1 MNYTLL
7 KNYSAIFLLIF
18 FISCSSDNNND
29 MPEIIEQIDYSE
41 QNEEEIIAYI
51 SDNNLNATRSDSG
64 LYYVVNEEGTGDKAL
79 ATDNI
84 TVAYKGALTNGNV
97 FDESEEFT
105 ADLNMLIAG
114 WVEGIQNFK
123 EGGSGILLIP
133 AHLGYGGST
142 IPGIP
147 AGSVLIYDITLISIN

>member
-18 FISCSSDNNND
+18 FISCISDNNND

-64 LYYVVNEEGTGDKAL
+64 LYYVVNDHP
-79 ATDNI
+79 
-84 TVAYKGALTNGNV
+84 VM
-97 FDESEEFT
+97 
-105 ADLNMLIAG
+105 LNLSLIH
-114 WVEGIQNFK
+114 I
-123 EGGSGILLIP
+123 
-133 AHLGYGGST
+133 
-142 IPGIP
+142 
-147 AGSVLIYDITLISIN
+147 